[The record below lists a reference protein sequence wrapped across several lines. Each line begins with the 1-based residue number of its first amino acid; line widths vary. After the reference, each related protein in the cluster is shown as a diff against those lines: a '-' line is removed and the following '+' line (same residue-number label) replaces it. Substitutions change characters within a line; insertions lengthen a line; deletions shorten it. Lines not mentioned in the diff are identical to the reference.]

1 MCENRVCLITAL
13 VIVQRN
19 SLGAYIK
26 YEQFKK
32 KTVMVYVHKE
42 VNYVHKE
49 VNSIRIGSIYL
60 NVSFLISGFQYI
72 RENCLT
78 PPEISV
84 RPNEIIVFLIT

>member
-1 MCENRVCLITAL
+1 MQISNMNGL
-13 VIVQRN
+13 
-19 SLGAYIK
+19 
-26 YEQFKK
+26 K
-32 KTVMVYVHKE
+32 KTVMV
-42 VNYVHKE
+42 YVHKE

-84 RPNEIIVFLIT
+84 RPNEMSRETGQFFRIVAQ